1 MRIRMTDPLTLQ
13 QLEAIERD
21 HVLPT
26 YARLPVA
33 IRAGEGSWLETVDGR
48 RVLDLLCGLGV
59 TSLGHCHPAV
69 TAAIR
74 EQAGVLLHTGN
85 LLHLEGPVRLA
96 ERLAESSLDGG
107 VFFANSG
114 AEANEAAIKL
124 ARRHKRGGE
133 ILTVHRGFHGRTY
146 GALSATPQEAKQEP
160 FAPLVPGFRAVPATA
175 EAVAGAIHEGT
186 AAVLLETIQGE
197 SGVLPL
203 DPELLR
209 AARAAC
215 DAHGALL
222 ILDEVQTG
230 VGRTGTLWSHQAG
243 DVVPDAMTVAKAL
256 ANGLPIGALITGP
269 HLYDVFRPGDH
280 GSTFAGGPVAAA
292 AAHAVLDVVTGDGF
306 LARVDA
312 AGARLR
318 AGLEALDGVAS
329 VRGRG
334 LMLGVELEPAVL
346 ERHGTSAALA
356 TSLIID
362 HGVWV
367 NAPSPTA
374 LRLLPPL
381 TISDEEID
389 EGVARI
395 ATGIAA

>member
-1 MRIRMTDPLTLQ
+1 MTDPLTLQ
-13 QLEAIERD
+13 QLEAIEHD

-33 IRAGEGSWLETVDGR
+33 IRAGAGSWLETVDGR

-69 TAAIR
+69 TKAIR
-74 EQAGVLLHTGN
+74 DQADVLVHTGN

-96 ERLAESSLDGG
+96 QRLATSSLGGG

-175 EAVAGAIHEGT
+175 EAVAGAIHDGT

-215 DAHGALL
+215 DEHGALL

-230 VGRTGTLWSHQAG
+230 VGRTGALWSHQAG

-256 ANGLPIGALITGP
+256 ANGLPIGALVTGP
-269 HLYDVFRPGDH
+269 HLYDAFQPGDH

-292 AAHAVLDVVTGDGF
+292 AAHAVLDVVTGEGF
-306 LARVDA
+306 LDRVHA
-312 AGARLR
+312 AGARFR
-318 AGLEALDGVAS
+318 AGLEAIDGVAS

-334 LMLGVELEPAVL
+334 LMLAAELEPDVV
-346 ERHGTSAALA
+346 ERHGSSAALA
-356 TSLIID
+356 TSLIVD
-362 HGVWV
+362 QGVWL

-381 TISDEEID
+381 TISDAEID

-395 ATGIAA
+395 AAGVAG

>member
-1 MRIRMTDPLTLQ
+1 MTDPLTLE

-26 YARLPVA
+26 YARMPVA
-33 IRAGEGSWLETVDGR
+33 VTSGADVWLHTADGR

-59 TSLGHCHPAV
+59 TSLGHAHPAV
-69 TAAIR
+69 TMAIV
-74 EQAGVLLHTGN
+74 EQAGRLLHTSN
-85 LLHLEGPVRLA
+85 LMHLEGPVTLARRLS
-96 ERLAESSLDGG
+96 RSSLGGG
-107 VFFANSG
+107 VFFTNSG

-133 ILTVHRGFHGRTY
+133 VISLHRGFHGRTY

-160 FAPLVPGFRAVPATA
+160 FAPLVAGFRAVPATA
-175 EAVAGAIHEGT
+175 EAVAGAVDDGT

-197 SGVLPL
+197 SGVLPIGHDVL
-203 DPELLR
+203 A
-209 AARAAC
+209 AAREAC

-222 ILDEVQTG
+222 IVDEIQTG
-230 VGRTGTLWSHQAG
+230 VGRSGTLWSYEASG
-243 DVVPDAMTVAKAL
+243 IVPDAITVAKAL

-269 HLYDVFRPGDH
+269 HLYDTFRPGDH

-292 AAHAVLDVVTGDGF
+292 AAHAVLDVVTGEGF
-306 LARVDA
+306 LARVGEAGERFA
-312 AGARLR
+312 AGLR
-318 AGLEALDGVAS
+318 ALPGVAD

-334 LMLGVELEPAVL
+334 LMLAVELDADAVA
-346 ERHGTSAALA
+346 RHGSTAELA
-356 TSLIID
+356 VRLITD
-362 HGVWV
+362 HDVWV

-381 TISDEEID
+381 TIRDEQID

-395 ATGIAA
+395 GAGLAAR

>member
-1 MRIRMTDPLTLQ
+1 MTDPLTLA
-13 QLEAIERD
+13 QLEAIERER
-21 HVLPT
+21 VLPN

-33 IRAGEGSWLETVDGR
+33 IASGSGVWLETVDGR
-48 RVLDLLCGLGV
+48 RILDLLCGLGV
-59 TSLGHCHPAV
+59 TSLGHAHPGVA
-69 TAAIR
+69 AAIAD
-74 EQAGVLLHTGN
+74 QAGRLLHTSN

-96 ERLAESSLDGG
+96 ERLSRSSLGGG
-107 VFFANSG
+107 VLFANSG

-133 ILTVHRGFHGRTY
+133 VISLHRGFHGRTY

-160 FAPLVPGFRAVPATA
+160 FAPLVPGFRAVPATP
-175 EAVAGAIHEGT
+175 EAVTAAVGDGT
-186 AAVLLETIQGE
+186 AALILETIQGE
-197 SGVLPL
+197 SGVLPIDHATL
-203 DPELLR
+203 A

-222 ILDEVQTG
+222 IVDEVQTG
-230 VGRTGTLWSHQAG
+230 IGRTGSLWSYQSAG
-243 DVVPDAMTVAKAL
+243 IVPDAITVAKAL

-269 HLYDVFRPGDH
+269 HLYDVFQPGDH

-292 AAHAVLDVVTGDGF
+292 AAHAVLDVVTGEGF
-306 LARVDA
+306 LERVEE
-312 AGARLR
+312 AGARFA
-318 AGLEALDGVAS
+318 AGLEALPGVAG

-334 LMLGVELEPAVL
+334 LMLAVELEADAVA
-346 ERHGTSAALA
+346 RHGSTADLA
-356 TSLIID
+356 RRLILEHD
-362 HGVWV
+362 VWV

-381 TISDEEID
+381 TIADEQID

-395 ATGIAA
+395 GAGLAAR